1 MPSPEKKRSKT
12 DFIVTKLK
20 VNETVSDKT
29 NPALLKW
36 FILRRKDR
44 FFSTRTGHYLSP
56 GVGGG
61 GGGEDLGLNMVKFN
75 NLTVD
80 GNPIETLASLKRRM
94 ITKTGSR
101 E

>member
-1 MPSPEKKRSKT
+1 MIRNVMDHDGGSALPGKKRSKT

-44 FFSTRTGHYLSP
+44 LKVLNKDRSLFIAW
-56 GVGGG
+56 GGG
-61 GGGEDLGLNMVKFN
+61 GGGRFWGK
-75 NLTVD
+75 
-80 GNPIETLASLKRRM
+80 KW
-94 ITKTGSR
+94 
-101 E
+101 

>member
-1 MPSPEKKRSKT
+1 MTGEVPSPEKKRSKT

-29 NPALLKW
+29 NPALSKW

-44 FFSTRTGHYLSP
+44 LKVLNKDRSLFIAW
-56 GVGGG
+56 G

-75 NLTVD
+75 NFD
-80 GNPIETLASLKRRM
+80 S
-94 ITKTGSR
+94 
-101 E
+101 